1 MPPDVISILLI
12 PTRKTLV
19 PGPCFLC
26 QSSTIAPMVR
36 FAATG
41 VRLDQALAF
50 EANTSRAKAQE
61 WIEAG
66 LVWVGGK
73 VVTRASYKLKGET
86 VEAHPP
92 PPVPVSVAA
101 EDIPL
106 RVLYEDED
114 LIVINKQAGMIT
126 HPAPGVYSGTLVNAI
141 LGRFGL
147 DASLGER
154 EDADDTVRM
163 KAQRLELVR
172 PGIVHRL
179 DKDTSGAIVV
189 ARHEAAHRR
198 LSQAFA
204 GRSVFKRYIA
214 LTAGVPQGGTL
225 SAPIGRHPVDRT
237 RMHVGG
243 VAARHAQTDFEVL
256 GSVERHALVSTILHT
271 GRTHQI
277 RVHLKHLHTPI
288 LGDEVYGKPSDLIA
302 RQALHAYELRL
313 QHPRTGKYLHFLAP
327 IPTDMVRAWRLLG
340 GVWPEDLI
348 TDAAGVNP
356 AEPSW

>member
-1 MPPDVISILLI
+1 
-12 PTRKTLV
+12 
-19 PGPCFLC
+19 
-26 QSSTIAPMVR
+26 MVR
-36 FAATG
+36 FSATG

-50 EANTSRAKAQE
+50 EANTSRARAQE

-73 VVTRASYKLKGET
+73 VVTKASYKLKGET

-106 RVLYEDED
+106 RVLFEDED
-114 LIVINKQAGMIT
+114 LIVIHKPAGMIT

-147 DASLGER
+147 DVSLGESER
-154 EDADDTVRM
+154 ADEL
-163 KAQRLELVR
+163 RLSAPRPELVR

-179 DKDTSGAIVV
+179 DKDTSGVIVV

-198 LSQAFA
+198 LSEAFA
-204 GRSVFKRYIA
+204 GRSVYKRYLA
-214 LTAGVPQGGTL
+214 LTVGIPQDGTL

-256 GSVERHALVSTILHT
+256 ASVEQHALVSAILHT

-277 RVHLKHLHTPI
+277 RVHLKHLHAPI
-288 LGDEVYGKPSDLIA
+288 LGDDVYGKPSNLIA

-313 QHPRTGKYLHFLAP
+313 QHPRTGKYLHFVAP
-327 IPTDMVRAWRLLG
+327 VPADMVRAWRLLG
-340 GVWPEDLI
+340 GVWPEDLK
-348 TDAAGVNP
+348 TETAEASSAGP
-356 AEPSW
+356 FR

>member
-1 MPPDVISILLI
+1 
-12 PTRKTLV
+12 
-19 PGPCFLC
+19 
-26 QSSTIAPMVR
+26 MVR
-36 FAATG
+36 FSASG

-66 LVWVGGK
+66 RVWVGGK
-73 VVTRASYKLKGET
+73 VVTKASYKLKGEV

-92 PPVPVSVAA
+92 PPKPAWVGA

-106 RVLYEDED
+106 QVLYEDED
-114 LIVINKQAGMIT
+114 LIAINKPAGMMT

-147 DASLGER
+147 NLSLGVGQ
-154 EDADDTVRM
+154 DTDDPLLSSMT
-163 KAQRLELVR
+163 KPELVR

-179 DKDTSGAIVV
+179 DKDTSGVIVV

-198 LSQAFA
+198 LSEAFA
-204 GRSVFKRYIA
+204 GRNVFKRYIA
-214 LTAGVPQGGTL
+214 LTVGIPPEGIL
-225 SAPIGRHPVDRT
+225 SAPVGRHPVDRT

-243 VAARHAQTDFEVL
+243 VAARYAQTDFEVL
-256 GSVERHALVSTILHT
+256 AALSKHALVAAILHT

-277 RVHLKHLHTPI
+277 RVHLKHLHAPI
-288 LGDEVYGKPSDLIA
+288 LGDEVYGKPSNLIA

-313 QHPRTGKYLHFLAP
+313 QHPRSGKYLHFVAP
-327 IPTDMVRAWRLLG
+327 IPADLQQAWVRLG
-340 GVWPEDLI
+340 GVWPEELK
-348 TDAAGVNP
+348 TEVNLGGP
-356 AEPSW
+356 GCTVATTSRDVL

>member
-1 MPPDVISILLI
+1 MANV
-12 PTRKTLV
+12 
-19 PGPCFLC
+19 
-26 QSSTIAPMVR
+26 VR
-36 FAATG
+36 FSASG

-66 LVWVGGK
+66 LVRVGGK
-73 VVTRASYKLKGET
+73 VITKPSYKLRGET
-86 VEAHPP
+86 VEVEPP
-92 PPVPVSVAA
+92 PPVAATVAA

-106 RVLYEDED
+106 EVLYEDPD
-114 LIVINKQAGMIT
+114 LIVINKPAGMIT
-126 HPAPGVYSGTLVNAI
+126 HPAPGVYSGTLVNAV

-147 DASLGER
+147 DVSLSES
-154 EDADDTVRM
+154 EEAHEL
-163 KAQRLELVR
+163 RLSAPRPELVR

-179 DKDTSGAIVV
+179 DKDTSGVIVV

-198 LSQAFA
+198 LSEAFA
-204 GRSVFKRYIA
+204 GRSVYKRYLA
-214 LTAGVPQGGTL
+214 LTVGIPREGTL

-256 GSVERHALVSTILHT
+256 ASVAQHALVSAILHT

-277 RVHLKHLHTPI
+277 RVHLKHLHAPI
-288 LGDEVYGKPSDLIA
+288 LGDDVYGKPSNLIA

-313 QHPRTGKYLHFLAP
+313 QHPRTGRYLHFVAP
-327 IPTDMVRAWRLLG
+327 VPADMVWAWRLLG
-340 GVWPEDLI
+340 GVWPEEVQ
-348 TDAAGVNP
+348 TE
-356 AEPSW
+356 AEKAPVVGPHR

>member
-1 MPPDVISILLI
+1 
-12 PTRKTLV
+12 
-19 PGPCFLC
+19 
-26 QSSTIAPMVR
+26 MVR
-36 FAATG
+36 FSASG

-66 LVWVGGK
+66 LVTVGGR
-73 VVTRASYKLKGET
+73 VVTKPSYKLRGET
-86 VEAHPP
+86 VEVEPP
-92 PPVPVSVAA
+92 PPQPASVAA

-106 RVLYEDED
+106 HVLYEDPD
-114 LIVINKQAGMIT
+114 LIVINKPAGMIT

-147 DASLGER
+147 DLSLGGSE
-154 EDADDTVRM
+154 EGLQ
-163 KAQRLELVR
+163 AQRPELIR

-179 DKDTSGAIVV
+179 DKDTSGVIVI

-198 LSQAFA
+198 LAEAFA
-204 GRSVFKRYIA
+204 TRSVYKRYIA
-214 LTAGVPQGGTL
+214 LTVGIPREGLL

-243 VAARHAQTDFEVL
+243 VAARHAQTEFEVL
-256 GSVERHALVSTILHT
+256 ARAEPHALVSAILHT

-277 RVHLKHLHTPI
+277 RVHLKHLHAPI

-313 QHPRTGKYLHFLAP
+313 QHPRTGKYLHFVAP
-327 IPTDMVRAWRLLG
+327 IPADMVRAWEQLG
-340 GVWPEDLI
+340 GVWPADLH
-348 TDAAGVNP
+348 TEGLEANLVRP
-356 AEPSW
+356 

>member
-1 MPPDVISILLI
+1 MAHV
-12 PTRKTLV
+12 
-19 PGPCFLC
+19 
-26 QSSTIAPMVR
+26 VR
-36 FAATG
+36 FSASG

-61 WIEAG
+61 WIAAG
-66 LVWVGGK
+66 LVRVGGK
-73 VVTRASYKLKGET
+73 VISKPSYKLRGET
-86 VEAHPP
+86 VEVEPP
-92 PPVPVSVAA
+92 PPAAATVAA

-106 RVLYEDED
+106 EVLYEDPD
-114 LIVINKQAGMIT
+114 LIVINKPAGMIT

-147 DASLGER
+147 DVSLGES
-154 EDADDTVRM
+154 EEADEL
-163 KAQRLELVR
+163 RLSAPRPELVR

-179 DKDTSGAIVV
+179 DKDTSGVIVV

-198 LSQAFA
+198 LSEAFA
-204 GRSVFKRYIA
+204 GRSVYKRYLA
-214 LTAGVPQGGTL
+214 LTVGIPLEGML

-256 GSVERHALVSTILHT
+256 ASVAQHALVSAILHT

-277 RVHLKHLHTPI
+277 RVHLKHLHAPI
-288 LGDEVYGKPSDLIA
+288 LGDDVYGKPSDLIA

-313 QHPRTGKYLHFLAP
+313 QHPRTGKYLHFVAP
-327 IPTDMVRAWRLLG
+327 VPADMVRAWRLLG
-340 GVWPEDLI
+340 GVWPEDVQ
-348 TDAAGVNP
+348 TE
-356 AEPSW
+356 AEKAPVVGPPR

>member
-1 MPPDVISILLI
+1 
-12 PTRKTLV
+12 
-19 PGPCFLC
+19 
-26 QSSTIAPMVR
+26 MVR
-36 FAATG
+36 FSASG

-73 VVTRASYKLKGET
+73 VVTKASYKLKGET
-86 VEAHPP
+86 VEVEPP
-92 PPVPVSVAA
+92 APVPTSVAA

-106 RVLYEDED
+106 RVLHEDED
-114 LIVINKQAGMIT
+114 LIVVNKPAGMLT

-147 DASLGER
+147 DVSLGES
-154 EDADDTVRM
+154 EDADDLVRL
-163 KAQRLELVR
+163 KAPRPELVR

-179 DKDTSGAIVV
+179 DKDTSGVMVV

-198 LSQAFA
+198 LSEAFA
-204 GRSVFKRYIA
+204 GRSVFKRYLA
-214 LTAGVPQGGTL
+214 LTMGVPPEGTL

-243 VAARHAQTDFEVL
+243 VAARYAQTDFEVL
-256 GSVERHALVSTILHT
+256 GVVEKHALVSAILHT

-277 RVHLKHLHTPI
+277 RVHLKHLHAPI
-288 LGDEVYGKPSDLIA
+288 LGDEVYGKASDLIA

-313 QHPRTGKYLHFLAP
+313 QHPRSGKYLHFVAP
-327 IPTDMVRAWRLLG
+327 IPADIERAWVQLG
-340 GVWPEDLI
+340 GAWTADLR
-348 TDAAGVNP
+348 TERLEADTVGP
-356 AEPSW
+356 FC

>member
-1 MPPDVISILLI
+1 ML
-12 PTRKTLV
+12 
-19 PGPCFLC
+19 
-26 QSSTIAPMVR
+26 R
-36 FAATG
+36 FSARG

-66 LVWVGGK
+66 LVTVGGR
-73 VVTRASYKLKGET
+73 VVTKASYKLKGET
-86 VEAHPP
+86 VEVEPP
-92 PPVPVSVAA
+92 PPLPISVAA
-101 EDIPL
+101 EDIHL
-106 RVLYEDED
+106 QVLHEDPD
-114 LIVINKQAGMIT
+114 LIVINKPAGMIT

-147 DASLGER
+147 DVSLGESEEEGGLR
-154 EDADDTVRM
+154 L
-163 KAQRLELVR
+163 KAPRPELVR

-179 DKDTSGAIVV
+179 DKDTSGVIVV

-198 LSQAFA
+198 ISEAFA
-204 GRSVFKRYIA
+204 TRQVYKRYLA
-214 LTAGVPQGGTL
+214 LTVGIPREGLL

-243 VAARHAQTDFEVL
+243 VAARHAQTEFEVL
-256 GSVERHALVSTILHT
+256 AVAEKHALVSAILHT

-277 RVHLKHLHTPI
+277 RVHLKHLRAPI

-313 QHPRTGKYLHFLAP
+313 QHPRTGKYLHFVAP
-327 IPTDMVRAWRLLG
+327 IPADMVRAWERLG
-340 GVWPEDLI
+340 GVWPADLH
-348 TDAAGVNP
+348 TEGLEADAVGP
-356 AEPSW
+356 FR